1 MSNEFIIYSVPGIFL
16 YARTAATVAGG
27 WGVCKELEHSC
38 EQRGYVILFRNISNS
53 LFIKSLATDEE
64 EKRKKSIPTSSKL
77 KICSMLIQMKD
88 NLPKLFETPCS
99 KDFFQ
104 WYISYRTEAIMIRL
118 NKLLLMITTRD
129 NNVIIMKTEESNNE
143 CRGKV

>member
-1 MSNEFIIYSVPGIFL
+1 M
-16 YARTAATVAGG
+16 
-27 WGVCKELEHSC
+27 
-38 EQRGYVILFRNISNS
+38 ILFRNISNS

-104 WYISYRTEAIMIRL
+104 
-118 NKLLLMITTRD
+118 
-129 NNVIIMKTEESNNE
+129 
-143 CRGKV
+143 